1 MSPPDILAEVEEFLR
16 TSGMGPSYFGKLAVG
31 NSEIV
36 RKLRDGRPILTSTA
50 ERLRAFI
57 AARETGDAA

>member
-1 MSPPDILAEVEEFLR
+1 MSTPDILAEVEAFLR

-50 ERLRAFI
+50 DRLRAFI
-57 AARETGDAA
+57 EARQTGDAA